1 MEIPAEPR
9 ITITDVAVIEKTLL
23 AAASGSPE
31 HILDDFKVYNNDLH
45 VDLARLQIQLQM
57 LPHLISARNM
67 RLKVICQ
74 SEG

>member
-31 HILDDFKVYNNDLH
+31 HILDDFKVYSNDLH
-45 VDLARLQIQLQM
+45 VDLARLQI
-57 LPHLISARNM
+57 
-67 RLKVICQ
+67 
-74 SEG
+74 